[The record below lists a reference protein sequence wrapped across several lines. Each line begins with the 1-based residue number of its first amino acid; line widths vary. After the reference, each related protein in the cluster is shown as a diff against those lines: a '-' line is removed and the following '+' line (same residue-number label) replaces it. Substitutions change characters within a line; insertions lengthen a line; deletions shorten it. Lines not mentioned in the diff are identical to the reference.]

1 MLKGKE
7 EESTMCDEL
16 NFRTV
21 RFERKMKESRKKDER
36 LREKNSFPL
45 KNTLAKNI
53 LNKYL
58 PKKLLDLLKEKWK
71 KIERNVKE
79 IFTDLARFLSIIL
92 GLGQRL
98 GLQPKY

>member
-21 RFERKMKESRKKDER
+21 RFERKMKESRKRVER
-36 LREKNSFPL
+36 KMKGCVKKNIKFPL

-58 PKKLLDLLKEKWK
+58 P
-71 KIERNVKE
+71 
-79 IFTDLARFLSIIL
+79 IF
-92 GLGQRL
+92 
-98 GLQPKY
+98 